1 MNCSKMAAVAEELFR
16 FQFSAST
23 IELLSASTCSESHT
37 NITLAFRLFDFP
49 SVLLHLQRPPANTE
63 ALPVECPPKRSGV
76 ERWRVRGG
84 KSCIFSMPSEQL
96 KSLSETSQLYVMLTR
111 LSSASSGRQDAGGG
125 QLVAASAVS
134 LRGLV
139 ETCLAEPAPVRHKH
153 SVLLYR
159 GSQLYAKTNVKLS
172 LQRMQVTAE
181 EGESGSVN
189 LISDRV
195 TGQSDRVQREVQ
207 THQQA
212 ETRVVGPPA
221 MLFRACRVKHQP
233 IPKEGGIKTSLLD
246 GDPVSTEGCS
256 TTNTGHRT
264 VWPNGY
270 VEEVECDETMS
281 AVDPLPTTHKT
292 LTDIKSPL
300 EDSKYPIL
308 QALLKELSVINSH
321 SHEVQFQEHPPAV
334 VPPRLSDKCLQ
345 TEDCIEVPSPTSN
358 HMRHRVDKHTP
369 QRPFVRTCCAM
380 KRVPHDQETTAKKL
394 TQTKP
399 LQAPLQSLK
408 PEAPL
413 QSSKPEAFPSGSEH
427 PPAATVR
434 QVETDIFVQLP
445 ASVTA
450 PPPGSA
456 ASKVDAPEKEGT
468 TALPTEA
475 PTTGRTKK
483 ALYELKQG
491 DSNQGLS
498 PVQEGAEGDSRNDSS
513 GGKHVESRDDRS
525 DRCVNS
531 RGYRSDGHVDSGGHS
546 SDQHDDRSDKHVDSR
561 GHRSDRQVNNRDE
574 KGHDI
579 QGHSRADNTTAGA
592 QCAKDHP
599 SPRSIHSLDSNTS
612 TGNTHMT
619 KKHANVSE
627 SSDSAAESQKVRGAN
642 GGQQRNQPL
651 QPPSV
656 CSSELSRH
664 GMSEEVRPTTGYSI
678 DSLEG
683 GRSVDTPTGFS
694 SDLHNSYTEDFE
706 SGSNSSQDQNPV
718 SNSDWNQDECPS
730 PLPVG
735 EERMDA
741 SISTSSISSSTSH
754 TTDQ

>member
-1 MNCSKMAAVAEELFR
+1 MKMAAVAEKLFR

-49 SVLLHLQRPPANTE
+49 SVLLHLQRPSANTE
-63 ALPVECPPKRSGV
+63 ALLVECPPKRSGV
-76 ERWRVRGG
+76 DRWRVRGG
-84 KSCIFSMPSEQL
+84 KSCIFSMPNEQL

-139 ETCLAEPAPVRHKH
+139 ETCLAEPTPARYKH

-159 GSQLYAKTNVKLS
+159 GSQLYAKANVKLS
-172 LQRMQVTAE
+172 LQRMQVAAE
-181 EGESGSVN
+181 KEGESGGVN
-189 LISDRV
+189 LISDGV
-195 TGQSDRVQREVQ
+195 AGQSNRAQREVQ

-212 ETRVVGPPA
+212 ETRVMGPPA
-221 MLFRACRVKHQP
+221 MLFRAGRVKHRPTTQD
-233 IPKEGGIKTSLLD
+233 GGVKTGLLD
-246 GDPVSTEGCS
+246 SDPVSTGGCS

-270 VEEVECDETMS
+270 VEEVECDETVS
-281 AVDPLPTTHKT
+281 AVDPLPTTHKA

-321 SHEVQFQEHPPAV
+321 SSEVQFQEHPPVV

-345 TEDCIEVPSPTSN
+345 TEDCIEAPSPTSD
-358 HMRHRVDKHTP
+358 RVQHRVDKHTP
-369 QRPFVRTCCAM
+369 RRPFVRTCCAM
-380 KRVPHDQETTAKKL
+380 KHVPDDQETTAKKL

-399 LQAPLQSLK
+399 LQT
-408 PEAPL
+408 PL
-413 QSSKPEAFPSGSEH
+413 QSSKAEAFPSGSEH
-427 PPAATVR
+427 PPTATVR
-434 QVETDIFVQLP
+434 QVETDTFVQLP
-445 ASVTA
+445 VSVTA

-456 ASKVDAPEKEGT
+456 ASKAETAEMEGT

-475 PTTGRTKK
+475 PTGCAKE
-483 ALYELKQG
+483 ALSEVKQG
-491 DSNQGLS
+491 DTHQGES
-498 PVQEGAEGDSRNDSS
+498 PVLEGDEGDSSSDRS
-513 GGKHVESRDDRS
+513 GGKHVDSRDDRSNSCVDSRDDRS
-525 DRCVNS
+525 DS
-531 RGYRSDGHVDSGGHS
+531 HVDSGGHR
-546 SDQHDDRSDKHVDSR
+546 SDSRDDRSDSHVDSG
-561 GHRSDRQVNNRDE
+561 GHRSDRQVNNRDG
-574 KGHDI
+574 KGHNI
-579 QGHSRADNTTAGA
+579 QGHSCADNNAAEA
-592 QCAKDHP
+592 QCASEPP
-599 SPRSIHSLDSNTS
+599 SPQSIRSIDSNTS
-612 TGNTHMT
+612 TGNTHAT

-627 SSDSAAESQKVRGAN
+627 SSDTAAESQKMDGAN
-642 GGQQRNQPL
+642 GRWQLNQPL
-651 QPPSV
+651 QPPV
-656 CSSELSRH
+656 CSPELSRH
-664 GMSEEVRPTTGYSI
+664 GMSEEVRSTTGYSV
-678 DSLEG
+678 DSVEG
-683 GRSVDTPTGFS
+683 GRSVDMPTGFS
-694 SDLHNSYTEDFE
+694 SDLQNSYTEDFE

-718 SNSDWNQDECPS
+718 SNSDWNQNERPS

-741 SISTSSISSSTSH
+741 SVSTSSISSSMSH